1 MILSL
6 CIFLCLRCLLG
17 ALKWIQK
24 KHLRTVFPN
33 SGLCSHH
40 MKIAFFWFLEH
51 HYSNDWISLYNDWL
65 YEVFD
70 KLLIFVGDMLIA
82 GTMNHFFLPGVNILS
97 TVNSLEEAGRWLKSK
112 VQKPSILDDFRVSKA
127 FLDKFLPS
135 RAPEA
140 ESKQKLFSLFGAVNS
155 FEKADAAKELSDVF
169 LKVALSMSV
178 TRTWKKEGYKIETI
192 K

>member
-1 MILSL
+1 M
-6 CIFLCLRCLLG
+6 G

-24 KHLRTVFPN
+24 KHLRTVH

-51 HYSNDWISLYNDWL
+51 HYSNDWIGLYNDWL

-97 TVNSLEEAGRWLKSK
+97 TVSSDENGNSLEEAGRWLQSK

-127 FLDKFLPS
+127 FLDKFLPL
-135 RAPEA
+135 RTPEA